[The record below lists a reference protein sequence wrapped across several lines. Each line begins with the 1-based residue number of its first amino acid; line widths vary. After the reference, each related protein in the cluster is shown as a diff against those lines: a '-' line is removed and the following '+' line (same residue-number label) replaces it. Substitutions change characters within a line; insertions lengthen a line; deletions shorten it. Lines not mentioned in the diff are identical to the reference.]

1 MVNTIA
7 IGLNLHVLRSHSR
20 SFRIPPSPFYN
31 EDVSKS
37 LVFYFPSSFEKI
49 VNVIWIPKNSDNKPW
64 AYICS
69 KGRNSAFQS
78 LKHFENSSKQLA
90 LTVHGLIFR
99 RAYYRKDI
107 YVSDLGGLFSGGLI
121 FGGLIIGILRCF
133 IQVESIIGSFL
144 QWNLDRFNEPLYNE
158 VLAIGI

>member
-1 MVNTIA
+1 MLFEYRKIP
-7 IGLNLHVLRSHSR
+7 IISPGLIFVQKA
-20 SFRIPPSPFYN
+20 FC
-31 EDVSKS
+31 
-37 LVFYFPSSFEKI
+37 
-49 VNVIWIPKNSDNKPW
+49 W
-64 AYICS
+64 AYFRGSLFSEGLII
-69 KGRNSAFQS
+69 GRNSAFQS

-90 LTVHGLIFR
+90 PTVHGLIFR